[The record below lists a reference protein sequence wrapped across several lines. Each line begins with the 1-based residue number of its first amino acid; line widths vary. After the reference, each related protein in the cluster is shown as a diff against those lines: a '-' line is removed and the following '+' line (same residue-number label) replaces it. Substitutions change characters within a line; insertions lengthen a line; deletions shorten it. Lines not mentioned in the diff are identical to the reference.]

1 MNCLRGDVLRTRRI
15 QIFILA
21 AALFLADVCLA
32 EIDFV
37 SADEIHRLP
46 AEVTQ
51 LLLDSEELLV
61 NVNSNPA
68 LRVAANR
75 TLEIFKKL
83 VKPGDFNG
91 PVHLYFTDDYRP
103 NAQTTLTEI
112 KGYGTAV
119 GISLGLFKMADRDAE
134 VAAALSHELEH
145 HFSQLQ
151 KRVDALEATGNW
163 DKRAEARLLRRTVEI
178 EVDLRSR
185 YRLAEAGFPIDAT
198 ATLSRKLR
206 KLVGDAISPTHAIQS
221 ARVHAISAAAIVDSR
236 FRGLQFTET
245 KEGKSTALVDDFQ
258 RDYLQNNT
266 LIKLQREKIRRL
278 LDSTQNPATK
288 YFKAIESGTYTGQG
302 NTISGFFDLEVSRIM
317 AKVEALGHT
326 FLTNAERLKIET
338 EANEIIEKRFQ
349 EALDTF
355 LANAQPTHDQ
365 LNHVASLFHLHR
377 KFHSVPD
384 VSALGL
390 LKYYREREELA
401 TRQRRLSWKWTLDPI
416 KKMRRE
422 DELRQIQSKLA
433 ELDESYQILI
443 MAFSSKAH
451 ALAESYESLPPQ
463 AKDAAFE
470 AIGEGSVLYQKYG
483 ANDRERNARLKK
495 AALTIETTPQS
506 LKSARDLMWQIG
518 ERFTE
523 RGVHR
528 FEKQKT
534 VRPEEL
540 DEALRL
546 LKTFTNAV
554 ETSLNNKAAKP
565 VVQPV
570 IENLGIAF
578 GTYSGTL
585 KPVVAALLRSPKH
598 YPVIVDTLRNSF
610 AEIVRHAKDASEIAP
625 LFHSVRND
633 VIPVEGW
640 NAPWTR
646 SPFGYQDGFV
656 LTPKLAH
663 DILNEEFKLQIS
675 EKLKA
680 ILQAAISSKDAK
692 EIDRISRILSQ
703 IHNAVGDFTAAGPW
717 SQIQDSIRNYATG
730 ELLELFPGASDK
742 QLESLVF
749 ARFPALYSVTPISE
763 RPSKENV
770 INDLASLWQ
779 ASPDSVAKATG
790 IFPIAD
796 LVTNVPPTPSNI
808 SNIQTLLPAIRFTSD
823 TETMDELRRSEHFF
837 THVLPVL
844 EAVMEQSPEAASRSI
859 LEALDPAVSDAR
871 VAKSDHSRRDQLL
884 QRALI
889 VETKLTDH
897 PTRQDV
903 ERATSAVL
911 NIVRTWGLNSDSFE
925 APNTNGSFI
934 AWQRHVLSGES
945 GATPERVLGFLDA
958 VSKAKSKGI
967 YNGIRAEFA
976 KSDAER
982 ALNAR
987 IDENDLRKTIE
998 WLQKQNL
1005 ASPSQMTEMLRQYT
1019 DMYSPQPAVDRLL
1032 LKLFESVEPGSDA
1045 ARKLLD
1051 PSWIARSLFDS
1062 TRKKISQ
1069 WQLNERFR
1077 ITEQNNKLKSRD
1089 LPLSKTDLR
1098 GLVGSVRR
1106 YIDKQFKK
1114 AGAGKNAVL
1123 QWSEEQLLTN
1133 AEETRFLQERA
1144 VDDSNWY
1151 QSDRL
1156 YLVDAPQILDMEMQ
1170 SNSDRWDLLQYY
1182 IGDTDTFP
1190 QFVREKRNPQR
1201 YKELAESARDLV
1213 WASTPLERA
1222 YLFQPLLDPHS
1233 GLLSTGDG
1241 KEMLFNRILGAHAK
1255 NEVARTVLESYL
1267 VHAPPEDGPYLLG
1280 YAFGSLVE
1288 KEPGA
1293 IPELGDIFRAG
1304 GPFGA
1309 KVAQALRA
1317 ASILPADKNK
1327 ELDGF
1332 FDKALPP
1339 TRQEIYDDLKQIYGD
1354 DMESIE
1360 NVRHVVGS
1368 GSINYV
1374 VLVDVRFAHSTESTP
1389 IALRITRSNTR
1400 ALVKKEN
1407 EIWEK
1412 VLKELSLSRNKA
1424 VRRFALVAEE
1434 LRQEV
1439 MHSLGEDGDELNQK
1453 VERENLELAR
1463 KSYQRELPGMPGWKV
1478 EVTRVDPLAQKQI
1491 PEKFQKSA
1499 SAFQFVNHVPVAE
1512 IGDPKLRAD
1521 IARAILDSE
1530 LLAIDSGVFDPEGH
1544 PGNWLVDIQNK
1555 RLVRLDMA
1563 KLVKVK
1569 PAETQQF
1576 KQALRSVLHIYWNSK
1591 NVDEAAR
1598 ELYEILDW
1606 ESPGVSKPTPQ
1617 KFRSALAKALAS
1629 SELPAWDQPLER
1641 LLFLRK
1647 KLGERFDGDGVLGF
1661 QRSVRPI
1668 LAALAR
1674 TRIQGEHL
1682 EAKQYVRRLA
1692 EWVDVSEED
1701 LRREYATK
1709 KMWDMPRMLC
1719 AEAWRM
1725 LRGK

>member
-1 MNCLRGDVLRTRRI
+1 MLV
-15 QIFILA
+15 
-21 AALFLADVCLA
+21 
-32 EIDFV
+32 
-37 SADEIHRLP
+37 
-46 AEVTQ
+46 
-51 LLLDSEELLV
+51 DSEDLLV
-61 NVNSNPA
+61 NVNSHPA

-112 KGYGTAV
+112 KGRGTAV
-119 GISLGLFKMADRDAE
+119 GISLGLFKIADRDAE

-206 KLVGDAISPTHAIQS
+206 KLVGDAISPTHATQS

-245 KEGKSTALVDDFQ
+245 NEGTSTALVEDFQ

-266 LIKLQREKIRRL
+266 LIKLQREKIREL

-288 YFKAIESGTYTGQG
+288 YFKAIESDTYTGQG
-302 NTISGFFDLEVSRIM
+302 KTISGFFDLEVSRIM

-355 LANAQPTHDQ
+355 LANTQPTHDQ
-365 LNHVASLFHLHR
+365 LNHVASLFQLQR
-377 KFHSVPD
+377 EFHSVPD
-384 VSALGL
+384 ISELGL
-390 LKYYREREELA
+390 LRYYSEREELA
-401 TRQRRLSWKWTLDPI
+401 TRQRRLRWKWTLDPV

-422 DELRQIQSKLA
+422 DESRQIQSRLA
-433 ELDESYQILI
+433 ELDERYQILK
-443 MAFSSKAH
+443 MAFSSKA
-451 ALAESYESLPPQ
+451 LAIAKSYESLPRK

-470 AIGEGSVLYQKYG
+470 AIGEGSMLHQKYG

-495 AALTIETTPQS
+495 AALSIDTNPQS

-523 RGVHR
+523 RGVHYYD
-528 FEKQKT
+528 KQKT
-534 VRPEEL
+534 VRSEEL

-554 ETSLNNKAAKP
+554 DTYLNNKAAAPKPSVRSKP
-565 VVQPV
+565 VVRPA

-578 GTYSGTL
+578 DTYSGTL

-598 YPVIVDTLRNSF
+598 YPLIVDTIRNSF

-625 LFHSVRND
+625 LFHSVRYD
-633 VIPVEGW
+633 VVPVAGW
-640 NAPWTR
+640 NAPWTH

-680 ILQAAISSKDAK
+680 ILQAAISSKDVK

-703 IHNAVGDFTAAGPW
+703 IHHAVGDFTAAEPW
-717 SQIQDSIRNYATG
+717 NQIQDSIRNYATG
-730 ELLELFPGASDK
+730 DLLELFPGASDK

-749 ARFPALYSVTPISE
+749 ARFPALYSVTPISL
-763 RPSKENV
+763 RPSKEDV
-770 INDLASLWQ
+770 LKDLASLWQ
-779 ASPDSVAKATG
+779 ASPDSVTKATG

-796 LVTNVPPTPSNI
+796 LVTDVPPTPSNI

-837 THVLPVL
+837 NHVLPVL
-844 EAVMEQSPEAASRSI
+844 EAVMEQSPEAASRWV

-911 NIVRTWGLNSDSFE
+911 NIIRTWKLNSDSFE
-925 APNTNGSFI
+925 APNTNGPFI
-934 AWQRHVLSGES
+934 AWQRHVLSGDS
-945 GATPERVLGFLDA
+945 SATPERVLGFLDA

-967 YNGIRAEFA
+967 YSGIRAEFA
-976 KSDAER
+976 KTDAER

-987 IDENDLRKTIE
+987 IDENNLRKTIE
-998 WLQKQNL
+998 LLQKQNL
-1005 ASPSQMTEMLRQYT
+1005 ASPSQMAEMLRQYT
-1019 DMYSPQPAVDRLL
+1019 DMYSPQPALDRLL

-1089 LPLSKTDLR
+1089 LPLFKTDR
-1098 GLVGSVRR
+1098 REVVGSVRR
-1106 YIDKQFKK
+1106 YIDRQFKK

-1133 AEETRFLQERA
+1133 AEETRFLRERA

-1156 YLVDAPQILDMEMQ
+1156 YLVDAPQILDTQMQ

-1182 IGDTDTFP
+1182 IGDTNTLP
-1190 QFVREKRNPQR
+1190 QFIRRQRNPQR

-1241 KEMLFNRILGAHAK
+1241 KELLFNRILGAHAK

-1267 VHAPPEDGPYLLG
+1267 VHSPLEDGPYLLG

-1293 IPELGDIFRAG
+1293 IPELGDLFRAG

-1354 DMESIE
+1354 DLESIE

-1374 VLVDVRFAHSTESTP
+1374 VLVDVRFAHSTQSTP

-1412 VLKELSLSRNKA
+1412 VLKELSLSRNMA

-1478 EVTRVDPLAQKQI
+1478 EVTTVDPEAQKRI
-1491 PEKFQKSA
+1491 PEQFQKTA
-1499 SAFQFVNHVPVAE
+1499 SAFHFVNHVPVGE
-1512 IGDPKLRAD
+1512 IGNPKLRAD

-1530 LLAIDSGVFDPEGH
+1530 LLAMGSGVFDPEGH
-1544 PGNWLVDIQNK
+1544 PGNWLVDIQNQ

-1563 KLVKVK
+1563 KLVKLK

-1576 KQALRSVLHIYWNSK
+1576 KRALRSVLHISWNSK

-1606 ESPGVSKPTPQ
+1606 ESPGVSKPPFQ
-1617 KFRSALAKALAS
+1617 RFRATLAKALAS

-1674 TRIQGEHL
+1674 TRIQGEQL
-1682 EAKQYVRRLA
+1682 EAREYVRRLA
-1692 EWVDVSEED
+1692 EWVDVSEEN

-1709 KMWDMPRMLC
+1709 KMWDIPRTLC
-1719 AEAWRM
+1719 AGAWRM